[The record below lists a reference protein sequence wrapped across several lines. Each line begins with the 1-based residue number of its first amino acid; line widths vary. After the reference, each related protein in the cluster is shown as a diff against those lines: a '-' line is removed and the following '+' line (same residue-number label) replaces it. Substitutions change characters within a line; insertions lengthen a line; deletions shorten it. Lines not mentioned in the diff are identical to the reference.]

1 VGIKSN
7 IILIILFFVGSNN
20 ISAQNKNDIYRH
32 PGNEKFLEH
41 LIKIKVDSVRAT
53 KGLLPLANDSI
64 LYIASKYHAGYLL
77 KLGKLDHYENEFP
90 DRKTPQLRAEYFGA
104 ENYLVGENLVSSQ
117 FGSTILDKKGKIRN
131 NFTYDEISS
140 NLVIA
145 WVNSPGHYKNM
156 ITKDYNSTGLSVII
170 DPEKNIV
177 FSVQKFANILYKY
190 DFTENKKMFDYSD
203 FVQPPLVHSFSEVS
217 LDRHPGKHAWK
228 LKTPK
233 DSISFC
239 NSCNSNIDS
248 SIYLNR
254 IEKRGNKIVFVSP
267 DPSLM
272 NELLRKRRNG
282 LAIEVMEYGQYDCGN
297 PEFYTRPSRRNNQC
311 TFSGT
316 VLEPVYRKKLKSGF
330 KGAGKKKS
338 YKKIKQK
345 IAEDKVKY
353 FECTIAKLPKD
364 NLSGLLEFNLVVI
377 QKKKICRVW
386 HFSDACGNVP
396 DDLYSMPFQIE
407 IPEYV
412 YTPSVE
418 FEKITFEIPFEQ
430 GKSVYNRKD
439 IQPILDSLIADNFE
453 VDSLEIRAFSSL
465 EGNDNINKEL
475 QKQRAKTLAEALLEK
490 QNNKIKY
497 TVTAT
502 ENFRKFEEQ
511 INSHSELK
519 IFEELSHDELKKK
532 INEPGIAEKYE
543 KYLAQQRKAKITMS
557 VRITVTENGMEKHL
571 IKKFNS
577 IQKSVSTSGFPEE
590 KSDYID
596 TLIAIQHKAYL
607 LIKNKKAA
615 NSLLTKLESKNL
627 SRDLKRNAIIY
638 SEDLGIYKGKDSAE
652 TERNRYNAY
661 SQLNDKEEMHF
672 DVWYNQLR
680 FIIRDKKKFPEKETY
695 KILQN
700 NCYSTFTNDKEK
712 RLAIEASVNY
722 HLRVCREQ
730 GYNEESLKYLRDFF
744 VSDPLATDSV
754 RYEIGELFTYFK
766 KYNYAYQ
773 VLMPSVFAG
782 RNHHPTLMLV
792 AKLSYSHIEETH
804 SVQYHNEL
812 MSLEEI
818 LTNEEWCSL
827 FVGPCNI
834 SYQVLDYEPFRNFYC
849 EKCSDYENFAK
860 TPEKWK

>member
-1 VGIKSN
+1 M
-7 IILIILFFVGSNN
+7 
-20 ISAQNKNDIYRH
+20 
-32 PGNEKFLEH
+32 
-41 LIKIKVDSVRAT
+41 RAT

-64 LYIASKYHAGYLL
+64 LYVASKYHAGYLL
-77 KLGKLDHYENEFP
+77 TLGKLDHYENDVP

-117 FGSTILDKKGKIRN
+117 FASTILDKKGKIRN
-131 NFTYDEISS
+131 NFTYDEIST

-145 WVNSPGHYKNM
+145 WVNSLGHYKNM
-156 ITKDYNSTGLSVII
+156 ITKEYNATGLCVMI
-170 DPEKNIV
+170 DPKKNIV
-177 FSVQKFANILYKY
+177 YSVQKFANILYKY

-203 FVQPPLVHSFSEVS
+203 FVQPPIVHSFSEVS
-217 LDRHPGKHAWK
+217 HSRHPGKHVWK

-239 NSCNSNIDS
+239 NSCNEKIDS

-254 IEKRGNKIVFVSP
+254 IEQRGNKIVFVSP
-267 DPSLM
+267 DPLLM
-272 NELLRKRRNG
+272 NELLRRRRNG
-282 LAIEVMEYGQYDCGN
+282 LAIEVMEYGPYDCGN
-297 PEFYTRPSRRNNQC
+297 PEFYTDPSRRNNQC
-311 TFSGT
+311 TFSGN
-316 VLEPVYRKKLKSGF
+316 VLEPVYRKKLKNGF

-338 YKKIKQK
+338 YKKIKEK
-345 IAEDKVKY
+345 IGEDKVKY
-353 FECTIAKLPKD
+353 FEYTIAKLPKD
-364 NLSGLLEFNLVVI
+364 KFKGLLEFNLVVI
-377 QKKKICRVW
+377 QKKKVCRVW
-386 HFSDACGNVP
+386 HFSDACGNIP
-396 DDLYSMPFQIE
+396 HELYSMPFLIE
-407 IPEYV
+407 IPEYD
-412 YTPSVE
+412 YSPSIE

-430 GKSVYNRKD
+430 GKSVYDRKD

-465 EGNDNINKEL
+465 EGDEIINKEL
-475 QKQRAKTLAEALLEK
+475 QKKRANTLADALLEK

-502 ENFRKFEEQ
+502 ENFQKFEEQ
-511 INSHSELK
+511 INLNNELK
-519 IFEELSHDELKKK
+519 IFKGLSHDDLKKK
-532 INEPGIAEKYE
+532 INEPGMADKYE

-557 VRITVTENGMEKHL
+557 VRISITENGMEKHL

-577 IQKSVSTSGFPEE
+577 IQKSIATSKVTEE
-590 KSDYID
+590 KLKYID

-607 LIKNKKAA
+607 LVKNKKAA
-615 NSLLTKLESKNL
+615 YSLLAKLESKNL
-627 SRDLKRNAIIY
+627 SLDLKRNAIIY
-638 SEDLGIYKGKDSAE
+638 SEDLGIYKGKDSTE

-661 SQLNDKEEMHF
+661 SQLNDKDEMHF

-680 FIIRDKKKFPEKETY
+680 YIIRDKQKFPNKEMY
-695 KILQN
+695 RSLQD
-700 NCYSTFTNDKEK
+700 NCYSTFTDDKQR
-712 RLAIEASVNY
+712 RLAVEASVNY
-722 HLRVCREQ
+722 HLRVCSEQ

-744 VSDPLATDSV
+744 VSDSLATDSI

-804 SVQYHNEL
+804 SAQYHNEL
-812 MSLEEI
+812 MSLEKI

-834 SYQVLDYEPFRNFYC
+834 SYQILDHEPFRNFYC
-849 EKCSDYENFAK
+849 EKCGDYKNFAK
-860 TPEKWK
+860 TPEKW